1 MFRTTWKNLFMKQN
15 LKIVV
20 VIFLTVF
27 FSIIGVSISNTRLLI
42 VLLMALMV
50 LFFVFVLVFS
60 IQKTNRINESVP
72 SFLNFV
78 NLTMSTGKSFA
89 HAFESAILYQNT
101 SIRPYYKRIHHRVFY
116 LKHPNSGFFF
126 KSHQVFYKNIFQIS
140 IQNINQREKVN
151 KLKIKTIEFMETKR
165 KEKSLR
171 MPFKIQTYV
180 FCILYALLLFWH
192 FGFRT
197 SYPQI
202 EFLSLIFFISG
213 LIFSIFIGQPK
224 IKI

>member
-1 MFRTTWKNLFMKQN
+1 MKQN
-15 LKIVV
+15 FKILL

-27 FSIIGVSISNTRLLI
+27 FSIIGVSISNTRLL
-42 VLLMALMV
+42 VCLLIAFMV
-50 LFFVFVLVFS
+50 LFLIFVLIFS

-89 HAFESAILYQNT
+89 YAFESAIFYQNS
-101 SIRPYYKRIHHRVFY
+101 SIRPYYQRIHHRVFY

-126 KSHQVFYKNIFQIS
+126 QSHQLFYKNIFQIS
-140 IQNINQREKVN
+140 SQNIHQREKVN
-151 KLKIKTIEFMETKR
+151 KLKIKLIESMETKR

-171 MPFKIQTYV
+171 APFKIQTYI
-180 FCILYALLLFWH
+180 FCVLYALLLVWH
-192 FGFRT
+192 FSFRS

-202 EFLSLIFFISG
+202 EFLSLVFFISG
-213 LIFSIFIGQPK
+213 LIFSIFIGRPK